1 MKTFLRWLNES
12 HTSQVNVDMSQVEA
26 ALQEAGEISYASNI
40 KHIEESKSI
49 NIEQYIKDLQSTF
62 PDYDRMPDL
71 INAIRSKQEDT
82 VYEAFKAIRK
92 WNETQEYDSEKLT
105 LLRKMLVVIDS
116 FRELETPQEVRER
129 IDDMIKTSYDESV
142 QNMQNYKNIITEA
155 IGRMN
160 NWNNSIITII
170 ASPAIDYSNRPTLDA
185 TNHAIISFGKQTYF
199 SMSQDEGKI
208 EIDEV
213 LDAGEEEFFPT
224 PEMETDYFSL
234 INEIRNPGV
243 SSREK
248 TLTLYTARPRTDRN
262 YYLQATYL
270 PKNIFLTNDY
280 DHAEGLAADLAG
292 ERDIWKV
299 RINSKYVTQTL
310 FGKIKYYQVTTN
322 DAPATLELI

>member
-12 HTSQVNVDMSQVEA
+12 STSQVDVDMSQVKS
-26 ALQEAGEISYASNI
+26 ALQEAGEISYSLNL
-40 KHIEESKSI
+40 KHIEESKNI
-49 NIEQYIKDLQSTF
+49 NIEQYIKDLQTTF

-105 LLRKMLVVIDS
+105 LLRKMLAVIDS
-116 FRELETPQEVRER
+116 FREPETPQEVRER
-129 IDDMIKTSYDESV
+129 IDDIIKISYNESV
-142 QNMQNYKNIITEA
+142 QNMQNYKNIIIEA
-155 IGRMN
+155 IGRIT

-170 ASPAIDYSNRPTLDA
+170 ASPATDYSNRITLEA
-185 TNHAIISFGKQTYF
+185 TNHAVISFGKQTYF
-199 SMSQDEGKI
+199 SMSQDDGKI

-213 LDAGEEEFFPT
+213 LDADDEEFFPS
-224 PEMETDYFSL
+224 PEIQSDYFNL

-243 SSREK
+243 NSKEK
-248 TLTLYTARPRTDRN
+248 MLTLYTARPKSDRN
-262 YYLQATYL
+262 FYLNSKTL

-280 DHAEGLAADLAG
+280 DHAEGLASDLGG

-299 RINSKYVTQTL
+299 RINSKYLTQTL
-310 FGKIKYYQVTTN
+310 SGKIKYYQVTAK
-322 DAPATLELI
+322 DAPAILELL